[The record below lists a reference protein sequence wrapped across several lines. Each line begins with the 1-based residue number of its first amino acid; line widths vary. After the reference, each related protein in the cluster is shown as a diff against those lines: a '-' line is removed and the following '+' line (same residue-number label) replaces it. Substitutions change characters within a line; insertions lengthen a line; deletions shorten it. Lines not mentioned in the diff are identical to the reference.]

1 MFYEVESHLQV
12 HGYMDADWA
21 GNVSNKRST
30 NGFMFFFGSGI
41 INWSSKNQPIVALS
55 NTKVEYKG
63 IAIATCEVVW
73 LQKLFSNLG

>member
-41 INWSSKNQPIVALS
+41 IN
-55 NTKVEYKG
+55 
-63 IAIATCEVVW
+63 
-73 LQKLFSNLG
+73 